1 MTSRAT
7 RHHREHQGGAEVV
20 FLGTTLTLSTT

>member
-7 RHHREHQGGAEVV
+7 R
-20 FLGTTLTLSTT
+20 